1 MAAIPLVGDDAVD
14 GRADLMLDI
23 GDDSF
28 QRVAVV
34 WISRKHLR
42 VAITRRCFIW
52 VMRSFRV

>member
-1 MAAIPLVGDDAVD
+1 MAAIPLVGDDTVD
-14 GRADLMLDI
+14 GRADLMLAI

-42 VAITRRCFIW
+42 VAITRRCFI
-52 VMRSFRV
+52 